1 MVTLPLHPLRKHTGQ
16 THRCIVVDRSYSIM
30 QNWSIEDRLP
40 EVRVPAFVI
49 NGRQDQATDK
59 VVAPFFKYIP
69 KVKWVTFEQSS
80 HMPFWEE
87 RERYMKLVGEFLE
100 L

>member
-1 MVTLPLHPLRKHTGQ
+1 
-16 THRCIVVDRSYSIM
+16 M

>member
-1 MVTLPLHPLRKHTGQ
+1 
-16 THRCIVVDRSYSIM
+16 M

-69 KVKWVTFEQSS
+69 KVKWVTFAQSS
-80 HMPFWEE
+80 HMPHYEE
-87 RERYMKLVGEFLE
+87 RAKYMQLVGSFLIE
-100 L
+100 DL